1 MGNGLWYYT
10 LLGYSLSGM
19 NLPRSFGRA
28 VRRLR
33 EQAGYSQERFAAQA
47 HIDRTYMS
55 EIERGVSNVSLE
67 VIGRVAKTLGI
78 KLAELFEEVDSEA
91 K

>member
-1 MGNGLWYYT
+1 
-10 LLGYSLSGM
+10 
-19 NLPRSFGRA
+19 
-28 VRRLR
+28 
-33 EQAGYSQERFAAQA
+33 
-47 HIDRTYMS
+47 MS
-55 EIERGVSNVSLE
+55 EIERGVTNVSLE